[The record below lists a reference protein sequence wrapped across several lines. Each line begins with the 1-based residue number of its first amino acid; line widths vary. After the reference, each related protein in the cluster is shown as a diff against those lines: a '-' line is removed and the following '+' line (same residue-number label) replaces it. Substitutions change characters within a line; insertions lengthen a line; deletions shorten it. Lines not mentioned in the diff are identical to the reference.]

1 MHLYI
6 TPCTSVQQKSATP
19 KKVQRLYLNTIPL
32 HKTPCISIL
41 LRVSLCNKKVQRHP
55 LHKTP
60 CISILLRV
68 PLCNKKCNTK
78 KSATPHPL
86 YLNAIPFIKLH
97 SSLYYSVYL
106 CATKKVQRLYL
117 NTIPF
122 IKLRVPLCNKKC
134 NAKKKCNATLVRLVP
149 SPCP

>member
-1 MHLYI
+1 MQRLFTSLSTKPTHISLCI
-6 TPCTSVQQKSATP
+6 SAQLHASPCN
-19 KKVQRLYLNTIPL
+19 KKVQRLYLNTI
-32 HKTPCISIL
+32 
-41 LRVSLCNKKVQRHP
+41 P

-86 YLNAIPFIKLH
+86 YLNAIPSIKLH
-97 SSLYYSVYL
+97 VSLYYSVYL

-134 NAKKKCNATLVRLVP
+134 NPKKNCNATLVRLVP

>member
-1 MHLYI
+1 MHLYNYSVYLCATKSV
-6 TPCTSVQQKSATP
+6 TPRKIATP
-19 KKVQRLYLNTIPL
+19 LPQ
-32 HKTPCISIL
+32 H
-41 LRVSLCNKKVQRHP
+41 HP

-97 SSLYYSVYL
+97 ASLYYSVYL

-117 NTIPF
+117 NIIPF

-134 NAKKKCNATLVRLVP
+134 NTKKKCNATLVRLVP